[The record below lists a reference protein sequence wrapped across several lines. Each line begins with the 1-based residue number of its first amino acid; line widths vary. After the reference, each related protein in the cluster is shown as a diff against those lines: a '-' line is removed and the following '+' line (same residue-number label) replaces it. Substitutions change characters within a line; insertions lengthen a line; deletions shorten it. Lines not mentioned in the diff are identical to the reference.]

1 MNQLQ
6 PVLVALKKWGFWIIC
21 GLAVLVGLI
30 AWFVAQ
36 QSVQANIKARKDQLE
51 GLKSQVSG
59 VKPSSPNPQV
69 IEAARKQVEQ
79 LKADVYQAWVTM
91 YADQKERNKWPTAL
105 GAEFLNW
112 VNQPGRKPGD
122 PIPERFREI
131 YLNFIEQHFPTLFE
145 IINLRRPANVDLK
158 QLGSIRAAMAA
169 GGYGMGGYPGATATM
184 GEEGYGGTT
193 DYSVPTYPGTG
204 MTGAGP
210 TTVEMV
216 GIVEWNP
223 QNITAIKQRFA
234 WRQVPTSDEIWNAQ
248 EDLWVY
254 EALLRIIAKT
264 NEGATGP
271 HNAAVKRINAIEIGP
286 DAAKYFVS
294 SSAVA
299 SLASATGSPGSPGME
314 ASPSMEMG
322 SEYGSGY
329 GYGGMGPYGMRS
341 SYGRYVD
348 ASGNPLAP
356 GSPQPFA
363 EFKMMP
369 VRLDLVVDQRK
380 IDQLLVNCANSDM
393 PVRITR
399 VLIRPGQ
406 ASRGGMGYGG
416 YGGTTMGMEESAG
429 YGYSSETGPGY
440 GGPGST
446 YGMGGTSRTT
456 TSHEVPIIIEGVIYL
471 FNPPN
476 IAELGKEGAPELV
489 SGQSLAPLE
498 QPTAPVEGQAAG
510 QTGTPQPAEGAPAQ
524 GQPAAGGPPTAQ
536 PAPTGAVPTPPSPPA
551 GQPAAG
557 APPAAQPLPA
567 GGAPGPMPP
576 PTAQPAG
583 TPAPAAG
590 PTVPPAAAGGP
601 PAGPKNAPVP
611 AQPGNQPGQPA
622 AVNP

>member
-21 GLAVLVGLI
+21 GLAVLVGLT
-30 AWFVAQ
+30 AWFIAQ
-36 QSVQANIKARKDQLE
+36 QSVQASIKARKDQLE

-69 IEAARKQVEQ
+69 IEAARKQIEQ
-79 LKADVYQAWVTM
+79 LKTDVYQAWVTM

-145 IINLRRPANVDLK
+145 IVNLRRPANVDLK

-169 GGYGMGGYPGATATM
+169 GGYGTGGYPGATATM

-204 MTGAGP
+204 MTGTGP
-210 TTVEMV
+210 SAVEMV

-271 HNAAVKRINAIEIGP
+271 HNAAVKRITAIEIGP

-294 SSAVA
+294 SSAA
-299 SLASATGSPGSPGME
+299 SSLTSATGSPGSTGMMGSVSGE
-314 ASPSMEMG
+314 ME

-329 GYGGMGPYGMRS
+329 GYGSMGPYGGRT

-348 ASGNPLAP
+348 ASGSPLAP

-416 YGGTTMGMEESAG
+416 VGAGGFGMGESAG
-429 YGYSSETGPGY
+429 YGYESETGAGY
-440 GGPGST
+440 GAPGGT
-446 YGMGGTSRTT
+446 YATGGTSRTT

-489 SGQSLAPLE
+489 SGQSLAPIE
-498 QPTAPVEGQAAG
+498 PPAAPAEGQA
-510 QTGTPQPAEGAPAQ
+510 TGEPAASQPAEGAPTQ
-524 GQPAAGGPPTAQ
+524 GQPAPGVPLTQ
-536 PAPTGAVPTPPSPPA
+536 PAPSGTAPTAPLPPA
-551 GQPAAG
+551 GQPAGTPAPPAGTAPPPAAG
-557 APPAAQPLPA
+557 APPAAPSN
-567 GGAPGPMPP
+567 
-576 PTAQPAG
+576 
-583 TPAPAAG
+583 
-590 PTVPPAAAGGP
+590 PPAAAP
-601 PAGPKNAPVP
+601 S
-611 AQPGNQPGQPA
+611 GNQPSQPGTG
-622 AVNP
+622 NP

>member
-6 PVLVALKKWGFWIIC
+6 PILTALRKWGFWVIC
-21 GLAVLVGLI
+21 GAAVVVGLG

-36 QSVQANIKARKDQLE
+36 QSVQANIKARKDQLD

-59 VKPSSPNPQV
+59 VKPNSPNPQV
-69 IEAARKQVEQ
+69 IEAARKQIEQ

-91 YADQKERNKWPTAL
+91 YAEQKVKNQWPAAL

-158 QLGSIRAAMAA
+158 QLGSIRAAAAA
-169 GGYGMGGYPGATATM
+169 GGYGSGEYPGAMSTM
-184 GEEGYGGTT
+184 GEEGYGGAMA
-193 DYSVPTYPGTG
+193 YPGAAYPGTG
-204 MTGAGP
+204 VTGAGP
-210 TTVEMV
+210 VTAEMV
-216 GIVEWNP
+216 GIVEWNS
-223 QNITAIKQRFA
+223 QNIAAIKQRFA

-286 DAAKYFVS
+286 DAARYFVS
-294 SSAVA
+294 ASAA
-299 SLASATGSPGSPGME
+299 STMASATGSMAMGSPGME
-314 ASPSMEMG
+314 TGSPSEMG
-322 SEYGSGY
+322 SGSGSGY
-329 GYGGMGPYGMRS
+329 GYGGYGMRS
-341 SYGRYVD
+341 NYGRYVD
-348 ASGNPLAP
+348 ASGNPLPP
-356 GSPQPFA
+356 GSAQPFA

-406 ASRGGMGYGG
+406 ASRGGMGG
-416 YGGTTMGMEESAG
+416 YGGGLGGEPGMSTTMGYG
-429 YGYSSETGPGY
+429 YGSETGYDTGTGSGAAY
-440 GGPGST
+440 GSG
-446 YGMGGTSRTT
+446 GMSRAT

-471 FNPPN
+471 FNPPS
-476 IAELGKEGAPELV
+476 IEELGKQGAPELP
-489 SGQSLAPLE
+489 SGQSLAPVE
-498 QPTAPVEGQAAG
+498 APAAQG
-510 QTGTPQPAEGAPAQ
+510 GSGAPAGEATPQPGQGAPAQ
-524 GQPAAGGPPTAQ
+524 GQPST
-536 PAPTGAVPTPPSPPA
+536 
-551 GQPAAG
+551 G
-557 APPAAQPLPA
+557 APPATQPAAQAA
-567 GGAPGPMPP
+567 GAGASPPVSPPPQTVEPGP
-576 PTAQPAG
+576 AA
-583 TPAPAAG
+583 PAPAVG
-590 PTVPPAAAGGP
+590 PVVPPGGP
-601 PAGPKNAPVP
+601 SGAQPVPPGTSVPAGPASPPV
-611 AQPGNQPGQPA
+611 QPA
-622 AVNP
+622 PANP